1 MSNRTSKSRDHVAHL
16 HRRLTLWKEGDLS
29 ALLDEG
35 RCIQRHLRFRG
46 VLDKDRA
53 ARIFNNLMLQGKVHS
68 ALRYLS
74 CHSSSGVLNLDAQVP
89 VRSSNGD
96 TVMTT
101 VHEALLDKH
110 PLGKPPDPSTLLGS
124 PPSTVNPI
132 LFDGLNADAIRSA
145 SLRTTGAAGPSGLDA
160 IAWRR
165 LCCVFKSASVT
176 LCSALAA
183 VGHRLCTEAVHPDG
197 LSAFVACRLIPLD
210 KQPGVRPIGIG
221 EVPRR
226 IIAKA
231 VLHLVD
237 LDVREACGALQVCA
251 GCEGGCE
258 AAVHAVRQLFD
269 DPGSQAVLLVDAS
282 NAFNSVNRQAAL
294 HNILRICPS
303 LAQILINT
311 YQRPVRLIIPGS
323 GGLMSTEGTTQGDP
337 LAMAMYA
344 LAVTPLIH
352 HLHSSDPAVS
362 QVWYAD
368 DATGVGKC
376 AALRKWWDTLSQLG
390 PLFGYIPN
398 ASKTYLVVKDKYV
411 AAARRAFSGTGVVIS
426 ADGQRHLGAAI
437 GHRDYTA
444 TYVTSKVQA
453 WCNDVKR
460 LAEVADIF
468 PHAAYAA
475 FTHGLF
481 SRWSYLMR
489 TIPDITDFLQPLEDV
504 IHQSFIPALF
514 GHPPCSSI
522 ERDLYAL
529 PVRLGGLGLMNPCSA
544 ASSAFHDS
552 EKLTAPLVALITAQC
567 MTQTVDRD
575 HVCHLKQSIRK
586 NNRDHQTLLA
596 DTLHSQLSPS
606 LKRCADLA
614 REPGS
619 SSWLTVLPIQEHG
632 FHLHKGDFRDAL
644 FLRYGITPLNTSK
657 TCQCG
662 TSFSVDHAMVCPFG
676 GFPTIRHNEVR
687 DLTASLLTEVSHN
700 VQTEPSLQPV
710 TTETFSLA
718 SANTADDARLDI
730 KTRGFWSRGQ
740 DAYFDV
746 RVFYPNASSY
756 RSLSLN
762 SAYKR
767 HEDAKK
773 REYGH
778 RVRDLEHGVFTPLV
792 FTSTGSMGCE
802 ATVFYRR
809 LADLLAT
816 HWGQQYSQTINW
828 LRCRLS
834 FALLRCAIMCIRGSR
849 SSTHRPVLGPLDLSV
864 VLAESRLTN

>member
-1 MSNRTSKSRDHVAHL
+1 M
-16 HRRLTLWKEGDLS
+16 
-29 ALLDEG
+29 
-35 RCIQRHLRFRG
+35 
-46 VLDKDRA
+46 
-53 ARIFNNLMLQGKVHS
+53 
-68 ALRYLS
+68 
-74 CHSSSGVLNLDAQVP
+74 
-89 VRSSNGD
+89 
-96 TVMTT
+96 
-101 VHEALLDKH
+101 
-110 PLGKPPDPSTLLGS
+110 
-124 PPSTVNPI
+124 
-132 LFDGLNADAIRSA
+132 
-145 SLRTTGAAGPSGLDA
+145 
-160 IAWRR
+160 
-165 LCCVFKSASVT
+165 
-176 LCSALAA
+176 AA

-231 VLHLVD
+231 VLNLVD

-251 GCEGGCE
+251 GCE
-258 AAVHAVRQLFD
+258 AAVHAVRQLFH

-514 GHPPCSSI
+514 GHPPCSFI

-544 ASSAFHDS
+544 ASSAF
-552 EKLTAPLVALITAQC
+552 P
-567 MTQTVDRD
+567 
-575 HVCHLKQSIRK
+575 
-586 NNRDHQTLLA
+586 
-596 DTLHSQLSPS
+596 
-606 LKRCADLA
+606 
-614 REPGS
+614 
-619 SSWLTVLPIQEHG
+619 
-632 FHLHKGDFRDAL
+632 
-644 FLRYGITPLNTSK
+644 
-657 TCQCG
+657 
-662 TSFSVDHAMVCPFG
+662 
-676 GFPTIRHNEVR
+676 
-687 DLTASLLTEVSHN
+687 
-700 VQTEPSLQPV
+700 
-710 TTETFSLA
+710 
-718 SANTADDARLDI
+718 
-730 KTRGFWSRGQ
+730 
-740 DAYFDV
+740 
-746 RVFYPNASSY
+746 
-756 RSLSLN
+756 
-762 SAYKR
+762 
-767 HEDAKK
+767 
-773 REYGH
+773 
-778 RVRDLEHGVFTPLV
+778 
-792 FTSTGSMGCE
+792 
-802 ATVFYRR
+802 
-809 LADLLAT
+809 
-816 HWGQQYSQTINW
+816 
-828 LRCRLS
+828 
-834 FALLRCAIMCIRGSR
+834 
-849 SSTHRPVLGPLDLSV
+849 
-864 VLAESRLTN
+864 